1 MAEVKAPGGNF
12 FLNSEQFY
20 ITKNRYG
27 QPVLNS
33 IDSGGG
39 GGGSIV
45 VAINKHNDDKKA
57 HQNIEL
63 DAGEIV

>member
-1 MAEVKAPGGNF
+1 MAEVKAP
-12 FLNSEQFY
+12 
-20 ITKNRYG
+20 
-27 QPVLNS
+27 
-33 IDSGGG
+33 G

>member
-33 IDSGGG
+33 KIF
-39 GGGSIV
+39 
-45 VAINKHNDDKKA
+45 
-57 HQNIEL
+57 L
-63 DAGEIV
+63 

>member
-33 IDSGGG
+33 NGA
-39 GGGSIV
+39 GSAITV
-45 VAINKHNDDKKA
+45 VKEHNDDKNA
-57 HQNIEL
+57 HQAIEL

>member
-39 GGGSIV
+39 GNIV
-45 VAINKHNDDKKA
+45 VAINKHNNDKKA

>member
-39 GGGSIV
+39 SIV

>member
-27 QPVLNS
+27 QPVLNTT
-33 IDSGGG
+33 DA
-39 GGGSIV
+39 GSSVV

-57 HQNIEL
+57 HQNMEL

>member
-39 GGGSIV
+39 GGSIV